1 MNTAFSCTY
10 DATTISGNDE
20 EPTCPSIF
28 RSTSIST
35 TVPNSSK
42 SICPPAASGSPAAP
56 GANDTSPTGSS
67 PPKSSAI
74 LAAPCD
80 KLRHSSRTMY
90 GQNPNKMEPK
100 CTSFVTGLNTICPEK
115 RWKND
120 AENGENQNNDHE
132 PKTGLSSENQQN
144 HKAAHPRMSTTMSTM
159 TSLT

>member
-1 MNTAFSCTY
+1 MMQQPPP
-10 DATTISGNDE
+10 ATMRS
-20 EPTCPSIF
+20 PTCPSIF

-56 GANDTSPTGSS
+56 GASDTSPTGSS
-67 PPKSSAI
+67 PPKSSVI

-100 CTSFVTGLNTICPEK
+100 CTSFATGLNTICPEK

-120 AENGENQNNDHE
+120 AENGGNQNSDHE

-144 HKAAHPRMSTTMSTM
+144 RKAAHPRMSTTMSTM

>member
-1 MNTAFSCTY
+1 MVFSCTY
-10 DATTISGNDE
+10 DAVTASGNDE

-56 GANDTSPTGSS
+56 GVNDTSPTGSS
-67 PPKSSAI
+67 PPKSFAI
-74 LAAPCD
+74 LAAPYD

-115 RWKND
+115 RWKNG
-120 AENGENQNNDHE
+120 AENGGNQNNDHA
-132 PKTGLSSENQQN
+132 PKTVLSSENQQN
-144 HKAAHPRMSTTMSTM
+144 RKAAHPRMSTTMSTM
-159 TSLT
+159 TSLA

>member
-1 MNTAFSCTY
+1 MMQQPPS
-10 DATTISGNDE
+10 ATMRS
-20 EPTCPSIF
+20 PTCPSIF

-42 SICPPAASGSPAAP
+42 SICLPAASGSPAAP
-56 GANDTSPTGSS
+56 GVNDTSPTGSS

-115 RWKND
+115 RWKNG
-120 AENGENQNNDHE
+120 AENGGNQNNDHE
-132 PKTGLSSENQQN
+132 PKTVLSSENRQN
-144 HKAAHPRMSTTMSTM
+144 RKAAHPRMSTTMSTM
-159 TSLT
+159 TSLA